1 MMKKLLVWIVVL
13 AIVYFVLGYIAVLLN
28 WFDKEAYLTLS
39 AIIGSL
45 ASVSGLLAFTTNK
58 IEKDDIEKI
67 GIEYFKKVVE
77 SAEELK
83 EKEQELISK
92 EKALTAKDK
101 EIKELDIKKNEMEY
115 LVRKAS
121 MSLFLKDQLERTDL
135 RIIEIS
141 EENKELNKLLIQRIT
156 IIHKLKEVE
165 EEIDSNSNVDLIS
178 EIVSTTKLRLSSKP
192 TKKRPKTFLE
202 FTLSIAEEIAKT
214 LVIRIK

>member
-1 MMKKLLVWIVVL
+1 MKKLLVWIVVL
-13 AIVYFVLGYIAVLLN
+13 AIAYFILGYITVTLE
-28 WFDKEAYLTLS
+28 WFDKEVYLTLS

-58 IEKDDIEKI
+58 IEKDDIEKV
-67 GIEYFKKVVE
+67 GVEYFKKVVE

-92 EKALTAKDK
+92 EKALSAKEK

-141 EENKELNKLLIQRIT
+141 EENKELNKLLSQRTT
-156 IIHKLKEVE
+156 IIHQLGEVE
-165 EEIDSNSNVDLIS
+165 EEIDSNPNVDLIT
-178 EIVSTTKLRLSSKP
+178 EIVASTKLRLSSKP

-202 FTLSIAEEIAKT
+202 FTLAIAEEIAKT